1 MRGALVAIGTRSGA
15 VYIYH
20 IDGKWKNQV
29 KGSQYLYNKLK

>member
-20 IDGKWKNQV
+20 VDGKWEDQV
-29 KGSQYLYNKLK
+29 RGIGI